1 MKNKKI
7 VIAIVIILILV
18 AAAVAGILILKPF
31 DKKDDDKDEK
41 TNTAKVEE
49 KNDEEKEED
58 VDYEAILEKFLAACA
73 SEDDMNDFVD
83 EYVDIKS
90 MYVADKIDEPSE
102 FEDEYKK
109 TKEKDYED
117 YADDVKEVY
126 SNFVSEDT
134 ELTLK
139 KVGKATKMSEVGIDM
154 WSDVRFTV
162 ESDGETVKL
171 AAVFCGDKLVIIS
184 DEDTVDSLYEN
195 LKKEEENVTNTSKN
209 TTNDTSNN
217 TTNKTSSKTSNSSSD
232 DEEE

>member
-7 VIAIVIILILV
+7 IIAIVIILILV
-18 AAAVAGILILKPF
+18 AAAVAGVLILKPF

-58 VDYEAILEKFLAACA
+58 VDYEAILEKFLVACA

-102 FEDEYKK
+102 FEGEYQK
-109 TKEKDYED
+109 TKAEDYED

-126 SNFVSEDT
+126 SSFVSEDT

-139 KVGKATKMSEVGIDM
+139 KVGKATKMSEIGIDM

-162 ESDGETVKL
+162 ESDGETLEL
-171 AAVFCGDKLVIIS
+171 AAIFCGDKLVLIS

-195 LKKEEENVTNTSKN
+195 LKEEEENVTNTSKN

-217 TTNKTSSKTSNSSSD
+217 TTNKTSNKTSNSSSD